1 MANYYKA
8 TNKGKGVVVAEG
20 GNNVIDGRKKGDNT
34 IYTAGGINIIS
45 TSSAND
51 TVFGQSGKNFISV
64 GDGKNTVYAGGG
76 NRILA
81 GADNDKIFIAKN
93 SLTYSGSGDDT
104 IQASQGSNVI
114 NTGTGRDKVFL
125 GGGNNRVMLEA
136 GDGSVTINGFD
147 LSTDKLRLGES
158 LLGKSIQFV
167 KQGADTIV
175 KSGDDTLATLKGV
188 KGSATLIDKTPLYTY
203 TTTDLGSLRT
213 DPKGSVESVNA
224 ASINDFGQI
233 AGRYNTGATFSNQN
247 TATPPVTNNANPVR
261 QGFIWENGTFKS
273 ITSTGIKN
281 GESDFGAKDGQT
293 VTLLT
298 PNVNTISNLGTILG
312 TADEVRQPVGLPTDR
327 ALVWEQNSDGYS
339 LTINDFGGKESYF
352 FDVNN
357 SNTIV
362 GRNILSDG
370 FEKTIY
376 SDNGVIK
383 DLANRGGDG
392 GTARGLN
399 NQGQIV
405 GYVDSDGK
413 LDDKFVNTAVIW
425 QKDDKGDYQFTDLG
439 TFGAAQATLRDIN
452 DAGQIVGSTSNGLSG
467 ADAASNPFILRDTN
481 GNGKYEL
488 SEVTN
493 LGSLG
498 GKTGSVNGINELGQV
513 VGSSADKDGKN
524 RAFVWTDGTIADL
537 NSLVSAPLTY
547 NGAAVTLTSAA
558 GINNFGDITA
568 LGTYTYKDSAGKD
581 ATGTRSYLLSGLL
594 LGEKKS
600 APVTLDAASLAKVVS
615 GDTATP
621 TPNLTALTA
630 KSVAAAPV
638 TVSSGI
644 SAASGASL
652 PLETPIQ
659 PLTTAGI
666 AATTDLNARTMLGTE
681 PSPLTAS
688 VAAMN
693 PLPLLPV

>member
-1 MANYYKA
+1 MATY
-8 TNKGKGVVVAEG
+8 NKSRKGIVFAED
-20 GNNVIDGRKKGDNT
+20 GNNIIDGRKKGANT

-45 TSSAND
+45 TKGAND

-76 NRILA
+76 NRVLA
-81 GADNDKIFIAKN
+81 GTGNDKIFLAN
-93 SLTYSGSGDDT
+93 NNLGYGGQGDDT
-104 IQASQGSNVI
+104 IQASLGSNI
-114 NTGTGRDKVFL
+114 ISAGNGRDKVFL
-125 GGGNNRVMLEA
+125 GGGNNRIVLETGEGA
-136 GDGSVTINGFD
+136 VTINGFD

-158 LLGKSIQFV
+158 LLGKSLQFV
-167 KQGADTIV
+167 RQGGDTIV

-188 KGSATLIDKTPLYTY
+188 NGSAKLIDNTPLYTY
-203 TTTDLGSLRT
+203 NATDLGSLRT

-233 AGRYNTGATFSNQN
+233 AGRYNTGATFTNQN
-247 TATPPVTNNANPVR
+247 TATPPVVNPNNAVR
-261 QGFIWENGTFKS
+261 QGFIWENGVFKS
-273 ITSTGIKN
+273 ITSTGVKN

-293 VTLLT
+293 IELLT

-327 ALVWEQNSDGYS
+327 ALVWEQDSEGYK

-357 SNTIV
+357 INTIV

-383 DLANRGGDG
+383 DLDNLGGDG

-399 NQGQIV
+399 NSGQIV

-413 LDDKFVNTAVIW
+413 LDDKFVNTAAIW
-425 QKDDKGDYQFTDLG
+425 HQDATGEYQFTDLG

-452 DAGQIVGSTSNGLSG
+452 DAGQIIGSTSNGLSG
-467 ADAASNPFILRDTN
+467 ADAVSNPFILRDTN
-481 GNGKYEL
+481 ANGKYEL

-498 GKTGSVNGINELGQV
+498 GKTGTVNGINELGQV
-513 VGSSADKDGKN
+513 VGSSTDKDGNN
-524 RAFVWTDGTIADL
+524 RAFVWTEGKIADL
-537 NSLVSAPLTY
+537 NSLISTPLTY
-547 NGAAVTLTSAA
+547 NGAAVTLTSGA

-568 LGTYTYKDSAGKD
+568 LGTYTYKDAAGKD

-594 LGEKKS
+594 LGKQES
-600 APVTLDAASLAKVVS
+600 APMKLDAQSLEQVVS
-615 GDTATP
+615 GSGATP
-621 TPNLTALTA
+621 VPNLTALAA
-630 KSVAAAPV
+630 KSVADVPAS
-638 TVSSGI
+638 TTSGI
-644 SAASGASL
+644 SAASGRALPAETSL
-652 PLETPIQ
+652 Q
-659 PLTTAGI
+659 PLTVAGI
-666 AATTDLNARTMLGTE
+666 GGTNDLNARSIFGNE

-688 VAAMN
+688 VAATN